1 MPNSSMPRWCLLF
14 LAVACAPNG
23 SSGSEIGRPPG
34 TDLPIVDLFANVT
47 SVADGDSFRAVVDGE
62 EMEVRLL
69 GVNAPE
75 RDECYGPEAA
85 VWLTETI
92 DGKDV
97 GLAVAPEPDQFDRI
111 LAVAV
116 VEGINVNLA
125 SLSSGHAL
133 VVSADGIDRSS
144 FVAAEDEAR
153 AAAVGMWADDICGAD
168 GPRATLGIETIDFDP
183 PGPDEVETVTIV
195 NSGTEDIDLDGFI
208 LRDESSVNR
217 FELPPWPLAGGDRFV
232 VMISDCSSAASI
244 PMTWW
249 CSKQPVFNNDG
260 DAALLLDPFGRVVA
274 LARY

>member
-1 MPNSSMPRWCLLF
+1 MPDSSIPRWCLLV
-14 LAVACAPNG
+14 LAVACAPDNSPG
-23 SSGSEIGRPPG
+23 TEIGPSPEA
-34 TDLPIVDLFANVT
+34 DLPIVDLFANVT

-85 VWLTETI
+85 VWLSETI
-92 DGKDV
+92 DGKEV

-116 VEGINVNLA
+116 VDRINLNLA

-153 AAAVGMWADDICGAD
+153 AAAVGMWADDICGAA

-195 NSGTEDIDLDGFI
+195 NSGAEDIDLDGFI

-217 FELPPWPLAGGDRFV
+217 FEFPSLLLAQGESV
-232 VMISDCSSAASI
+232 TVTVSDCRVDQSV
-244 PMTWW
+244 TNW
-249 CSKQPVFNNDG
+249 CSEQPVFNNDG
-260 DAALLLDPFGRVVA
+260 DAALVVDPFGRVVA